1 MAKIIGTSSVVEGP
15 TRYVRDANGL
25 ETTVREWTGMATAL
39 RALAVTLGVP
49 WEIAQVSG
57 PVYRLNATYAGALVN
72 GVPTTSANEQ
82 VVTVWSLKVQQ
93 RRADLWEHPK
103 VRAELEK
110 ISDLGGRALFLS
122 DLRAIGTGEVVTIR
136 ADAKGVQRTIQLTLD
151 SVLASVAPA
160 RIDNAVIRAFV
171 AELCRGVDGYNYDT
185 FVLTKKR
192 VGPAAAT
199 NLIPSFAAANIP
211 VASSAL
217 MASESTIPNAI
228 RAPILRELS
237 AWYWLRNADE
247 LNQLDSDRVEVN
259 SQWVAGTA
267 FSSFIYGP

>member
-1 MAKIIGTSSVVEGP
+1 MALVVGTSGIVEGP
-15 TRYVRDANGL
+15 TRYVRDANGM
-25 ETTVREWTGMATAL
+25 ETTVREWMGMSAAL
-39 RALAVTLGVP
+39 LTFGRTLTVP

-57 PVYRLNATYAGALVN
+57 PVYRLAATYAGTLVN
-72 GVPTTSANEQ
+72 GVPASSANEQ

-110 ISDLGGRALFLS
+110 IADLGGRARFLA
-122 DLRAIGTGEVVTIR
+122 DLRAIGSGEVVTYVS
-136 ADAKGVQRTIQLTLD
+136 DARGVQTTVQLTLD
-151 SVLASVAPA
+151 NALAAVASA
-160 RIDNAVIRAFV
+160 RVDAAIIRAFV
-171 AELCRGVDGYNYDT
+171 AELCRGVDGYNFDT

-199 NLIPSFAAANIP
+199 NLIPSFASANIP
-211 VASSAL
+211 VATSAL
-217 MASESTIPNAI
+217 LASESTIPTAI
-228 RAPILRELS
+228 RAPILRELG

-259 SQWVAGTA
+259 SQWVAGTS
-267 FSSFIYGP
+267 FSSFIYG